1 MAKAVVEHKVASHF
15 KNARVEFES
24 AHIGTW
30 LFLVQEI
37 LFFSALF
44 VAYAIFRFKYPA
56 MFAYGASLL
65 DWRLGALNTIVLIIS
80 SFTMVLSVY
89 FAQTNRTKKMLASL
103 TVTFLCA
110 LVFMVIKYFE
120 YTHKIHEGTLPSN
133 FFTFTVPSEIAS
145 QVPDFDKLNIF
156 FGLYFC
162 LSGLHGIHVLVGM
175 GLMIWLFIRG
185 RKGHFYDGYY
195 TPIEM
200 VGLYW
205 HLVDIVWI
213 FLFPLLYLI

>member
-1 MAKAVVEHKVASHF
+1 MEKTVSKHVVAAHF

-44 VAYAIFRFKYPA
+44 VAYAIFRFKYPE
-56 MFAYGASLL
+56 MFAYGAGLL
-65 DWRLGALNTIVLIIS
+65 DWKLGALNTIVLILS
-80 SFTMVLSVY
+80 SFTMVLAVY
-89 FAQTNRTKKMLASL
+89 CAQTNRKKEML
-103 TVTFLCA
+103 TFLTITFTCA
-110 LVFMVIKYFE
+110 LIFMVIKYFE

-133 FFTFTVPSEIAS
+133 LFTYLIPQAAS
-145 QVPDFDKLNIF
+145 QIPDIDKLNIF

-162 LSGLHGIHVLVGM
+162 LTGLHGIHVLVGM
-175 GLMIWLFIRG
+175 GLMIWLFVRG
-185 RKGHFYDGYY
+185 RKNHFYDGYY
-195 TPIEM
+195 TPVEM

-205 HLVDIVWI
+205 HLVDIIWI